1 MGFLWDWQS
10 GYGFV
15 QSIVPNLIKRSSKW
29 VICMIPLQGI
39 FGALKEIFSS
49 KLQLIKHLVPGW
61 HWYLWSLGS
70 ITARRKKFITVWR
83 LQSLDSPHASSLLFH
98 MLVFEDM
105 ISQLPTWATCCRAVS
120 NIKHV
125 NTLKIIIQ
133 NELLLLVVL
142 VMTFYHNNI
151 K

>member
-1 MGFLWDWQS
+1 MGFLWDWPAVMDLSSLLYQTW
-10 GYGFV
+10 
-15 QSIVPNLIKRSSKW
+15 PNKKW
-29 VICMIPLQGI
+29 VICMNPWQGI
-39 FGALKEIFSS
+39 FSDLKEIFYS
-49 KLQLIKHLVPGW
+49 KPQLIKHLVPSW
-61 HWYLWSLGS
+61 YCYLWSLGS
-70 ITARRKKFITVWR
+70 ITAWRKKFITVWR
-83 LQSLDSPHASSLLFH
+83 LQSLDFPHASSLLFH
-98 MLVFEDM
+98 MLVSEDM

-120 NIKHV
+120 IIKHV